1 MSMRLLSIRST
12 PSRARIAALAL
23 LAGAASAHAQTDVR
37 WATTSNGTWNMMA
50 SWNPAVIPNNSGP
63 STFNAIFDAV
73 GPAYQCDLDIDVTL
87 SNLSLTSPN
96 ATLNLGTLNTLNVV
110 GNYTQNASMVMGGA
124 TRSASTTIGGT
135 ATLRGTTLMHGGR
148 FIISGGIVCDTDPGT
163 DVDICD
169 TDIDAAGVGNLTG
182 NGNVLLGAGSRFS
195 VSAGS
200 SFTIAGDG
208 GFRPD
213 AMADS
218 TEALNIA
225 GTFRKL
231 GSAGNT
237 QISGIRLNN
246 SGTIDVSSG
255 TLTAD
260 NTLTTNTLPAG
271 GSWIVRNNATLD
283 FASQSLN
290 SNASSITLNGSNA
303 NFTQLATLTS
313 NVTGASITLA
323 NGKAQT
329 FTNALNN
336 AGTITTTGV
345 ASSITTS
352 NTLTNSG
359 TIALSGANTSLT
371 ASNSLSN
378 SGTISMN
385 ASAGRINANAAL
397 TNSGAINVTGGNAQI
412 VVAPGASLTNNAA
425 GTISILA
432 GANSIQAQ
440 GNVTNNGRLTL
451 GNGAALN
458 ISGPGSLTNY
468 NPATRTLSGG
478 TFDLASN
485 ATVQF
490 NGTSVRTLNSKI
502 ILADATARLTATG
515 ADDILRGPLLPQ
527 GNQSELQTIGAAGEL
542 SLGSGEDFNTSTA
555 TDFSV
560 AAGGRLSVGAGSQ
573 FTVPA
578 GHNLTNFNAGI
589 FQNGAFN
596 IQGTLQ
602 ADNLAIH
609 TIDNSLTLDG
619 PTSIFQNTA
628 GQDAL
633 LPLNTV
639 ASNGTLTIANGRS
652 VTTAGAIS
660 VQAGGALALQNG
672 NFTAGGP
679 VAVAGTL
686 QGSGTLTGSPTVSGL
701 FSPGNSPGLFT
712 VVGNVTFAA
721 ASTARFEIGGLV
733 AGVSYDQIAIQ
744 GSLSFDALS
753 AGNLDVIVLP
763 TYTPTFGDTFDI
775 ITHNA
780 GARSGIFQ
788 SASGLVIDVFY
799 HFEIQ
804 YLNDRVQLIVI
815 PAPSAATL
823 ALLSLVAVARRRR

>member
-1 MSMRLLSIRST
+1 MSMRTPLLRST

-23 LAGAASAHAQTDVR
+23 LAGAAPALAQTDVH
-37 WATTSNGTWNMMA
+37 WASPANGTWNMMA
-50 SWNPAVIPNNSGP
+50 AWNPAVIPNNSGP
-63 STFNAIFDAV
+63 STFNAFFDAL

-87 SNLSLTSPN
+87 SNLSVTSPN
-96 ATLNLGTLNTLNVV
+96 ATLNLGTPNTLNIV
-110 GNYTQNASMVMGGA
+110 GNYTQQSGMVMGGA
-124 TRSASTTIGGT
+124 TRSATTTIGGT
-135 ATLRGTTLMHGGR
+135 ATLRGTTVMHGGR
-148 FIISGGIVCDTDPGT
+148 FAVAGGVVCDTDPGT

-195 VSAGS
+195 VTTGS

-213 AMADS
+213 AMADT
-218 TEALNIA
+218 TEAINIA

-231 GSAGNT
+231 GAAGNT
-237 QISGIRLNN
+237 QITGIRLNN
-246 SGTIDVSSG
+246 TGTIDVSSG

-271 GSWIVRNNATLD
+271 GNWIVRNNATLD
-283 FASQSLN
+283 FAAQTLN
-290 SNASSITLNGSNA
+290 TNRSSITLNGSNA
-303 NFTQLATLTS
+303 NFTQLGALTS
-313 NVTGASITLA
+313 NAAGASVTLS

-329 FTNALNN
+329 FTNALSN
-336 AGTITTTGV
+336 AGTLTTTGV
-345 ASSITTS
+345 GSSITAS
-352 NTLTNSG
+352 NTLSNSG
-359 TIALSGANTSLT
+359 TIALSGANTTLT
-371 ASNSLSN
+371 ATNTLTN
-378 SGTISMN
+378 TGTISMN
-385 ASAGRINANAAL
+385 ASAGRINANAAM
-397 TNSGAINVTGGNAQI
+397 TNSGAITITGGTAQI

-425 GTISILA
+425 GTITVLA
-432 GANSIQAQ
+432 GTNSIQSQ
-440 GNVTNNGRLTL
+440 GTVTNNGRLTL
-451 GNGAALN
+451 GAGAALN
-458 ISGPGSLTNY
+458 ISGAGTLTNY
-468 NPATRTLSGG
+468 NAGTRTLSGG
-478 TFDLASN
+478 TFDLASG
-485 ATVQF
+485 ASVQF
-490 NGTSVRTLNSKI
+490 NGTTVRTLNSVV

-515 ADDILRGPLLPQ
+515 VDDILRGPVLPQ
-527 GNQSELQTIGAAGEL
+527 GNQSDLQGIGATGAL

-555 TDFSV
+555 TDFTV
-560 AAGGRLSVGAGSQ
+560 APGGRLSVGAGSE

-589 FQNGAFN
+589 FQDGTFN
-596 IQGTLQ
+596 IQGTLR

-619 PTSIFQNTA
+619 LTSVFQNTA

-639 ASNGTLTIANGRS
+639 GSNGTLTIANSRT
-652 VTTAGAIS
+652 VTTAGALNI
-660 VQAGGALALQNG
+660 QAGGALALQNG

-686 QGSGTLTGSPTVSGL
+686 QGTGTLTGSPTVSGL

-721 ASTARFEIGGLV
+721 ASTARFEIGGLL

-775 ITHNA
+775 ITHT
-780 GARSGIFQ
+780 GARSGVFQ
-788 SASGLVIDVFY
+788 SASGLVIDAFY

-804 YLNDRVQLIVI
+804 YLSDRVQLIVI

-823 ALLSLVAVARRRR
+823 ALLGLAAAARRRR